1 MVTSIPG
8 LWQRIG
14 VVARRIAG
22 VVVLIAVVRI
32 GAGLAVI
39 ALFDRDAVAWGPEVT
54 AIVVAA
60 VAVPVLVALAVRRW
74 SPRRRVS

>member
-1 MVTSIPG
+1 M
-8 LWQRIG
+8 WQRAG
-14 VVARRIAG
+14 AVARRIAG
-22 VVVLIAVVRI
+22 VIVLIAIVRI
-32 GAGLAVI
+32 AAGAAII

-60 VAVPVLVALAVRRW
+60 VVVPVLVALAVRRW